1 MQPVDATRP
10 EPERPARGESASDEG
25 ASASGLRCPYCK
37 GELPDGALA
46 GSCVSCGTLHHIA
59 CFAEHGGCSTHACGS
74 THARPGK
81 VGEVRPPVTFA
92 GLRCAAC
99 KLALA
104 ADAMVARCDG
114 CNTVL
119 HAHCYE
125 RVGSCVLGASGAC
138 RGSIELMP
146 HEEAARR
153 QARRAAHALL
163 VISALVSL
171 LFAALALLALDK
183 GHGDAVM
190 VFATAAAIGLGLFS
204 LGVLNARA
212 TRRAV
217 NSRPRTPRA
226 PGPIKESG
234 SV

>member
-1 MQPVDATRP
+1 MDATRP
-10 EPERPARGESASDEG
+10 EPERPAREESASDEG
-25 ASASGLRCPYCK
+25 GLRCPYCK

-46 GSCVSCGTLHHIA
+46 GTCVACGTLHHIA

-104 ADAMVARCDG
+104 SDAMVARCDG

-119 HAHCYE
+119 HTHCYE
-125 RVGSCVLGASGAC
+125 RVGNCVLGASGAC

-163 VISALVSL
+163 VISALVTL
-171 LFAALALLALDK
+171 LFAALALLAVDK

-190 VFATAAAIGLGLFS
+190 VFGTAAAIGLGLS
-204 LGVLNARA
+204 ALGAFNARA
-212 TRRAV
+212 AARRAMS
-217 NSRPRTPRA
+217 SRLRAPRA
-226 PGPIKESG
+226 SGPTKD
-234 SV
+234 